1 MSKEVEE
8 AKTEVVVGCLVLTA
22 MGVGGLLS
30 CGFTALVALALIKY
44 VWGF

>member
-1 MSKEVEE
+1 MSY
-8 AKTEVVVGCLVLTA
+8 TEDNIRQETVVGCLCLTA